1 MQELRD
7 KLVSVALRW
16 EQVFGNAPHITAAI
30 SELDAALLVGCS
42 LDDYA
47 VCMRGATS
55 VRQGYDFRFNGK
67 RYQVKANRPSGK
79 RGSFVT
85 LVAKARNY
93 DWDFLIW
100 ILYDKYYTIQEAWQW
115 EVVPYRESFEYVA
128 RLRPAHY
135 RRGLRLR

>member
-7 KLVSVALRW
+7 ELVSLALRW
-16 EQVFGNAPHITAAI
+16 EQVFGNVPHITAAV

-47 VCMRGATS
+47 ACMRGATA
-55 VRQGYDFRFNGK
+55 VQKGYDFKFNGN

-85 LVAKARNY
+85 LVAKTRNY

-100 ILYDKYYTIQEAWQW
+100 ILYSKSYEIDEAWQW
-115 EVVPYRESFEYVA
+115 ELAPYREAFEFVQP
-128 RLRPAHY
+128 LRPEHY
-135 RRGLRLR
+135 RRGL